1 MRLPVTRRRSSI
13 SETRSF
19 CIESQRKKLTP
30 FLEAIPAPCFQLMCR
45 CAAVVHDSSAND
57 GVLNLCV
64 TNSLRTY
71 FRQIS
76 IDDDDVREL
85 AGSERALFHFV
96 ESGVSR
102 ADSVGSQSLVEADL
116 LLGDPTARMLLVE
129 GSPRHRGVDS
139 LESSRRRYRPV
150 AAEREKGVSVLER
163 AECVGG
169 LHSLLANDL
178 LGPAAVIDRMIR
190 LHAGNDA

>member
-71 FRQIS
+71 FHQIT

-85 AGSERALFHFV
+85 AGSERALFLFV

-102 ADSVGSQSLVEADL
+102 VGGVGSQRLLDADL
-116 LLGDPTARMLLVE
+116 LLGDPTAGMLIVQ
-129 GSPRHRGVDS
+129 GSARHRGVNS
-139 LESSRRRYRPV
+139 LQRSRRGYRPV
-150 AAEREKGVSVLER
+150 TAERETRMSVLER
-163 AECVGG
+163 AECVG
-169 LHSLLANDL
+169 
-178 LGPAAVIDRMIR
+178 
-190 LHAGNDA
+190 